1 MEGTGHWIY
10 IKYYLSRGKLT
21 MWWCQVAERAITSEH
36 PQVAERAIT
45 SEHPLL
51 ERDWSSGESESES
64 SSGNNDDNNE
74 NTVSKV
80 KLSSAG

>member
-21 MWWCQVAERAITSEH
+21 MWWC
-36 PQVAERAIT
+36 QVAERAIT